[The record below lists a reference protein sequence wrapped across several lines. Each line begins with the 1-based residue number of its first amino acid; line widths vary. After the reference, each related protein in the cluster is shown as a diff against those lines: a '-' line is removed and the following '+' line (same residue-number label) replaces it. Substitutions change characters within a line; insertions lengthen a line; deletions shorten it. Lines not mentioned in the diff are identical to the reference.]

1 MSETNTLA
9 DEFGIKLESN
19 LDQNRPL
26 FLLEDQQDLRL
37 IVAHHLQKLG
47 FSQVFQF
54 ANGHDAL
61 AFMKENPD
69 VKPVVTICDLD
80 MPLMGGYDY
89 FSELRENPIYS
100 RGPFAITLPQPDKAQ
115 IMLASENGVDGIL
128 VKPYTFKDIVPKL
141 RQAHKI
147 FNNPNNPEL
156 VYELAKSE
164 YRAKNHD
171 RAQLIYEKLAASSPN
186 AARPVV
192 GLARVAVEK
201 KQYDKALDLLLDAE
215 KRNPYYVHTFVERGR
230 LAVVQKNIEDGVKF
244 FKKAIDLSPLN
255 PIRYEEAAEL
265 LFKLHRYQEAVDLLQ
280 SALDNQVIFPRL
292 HHIMSQ
298 GFFALKDYK
307 KAIRHIKSA
316 LSAEPENVVYLN
328 QLGVCYKESDLFED
342 ATKIYNQVI
351 KIDPDNRSAL
361 YNKGIMLASKNQY
374 PEAIKLLT
382 RCTEKYPDFEM
393 AVRKLKEIKDKANA
407 PKAS

>member
-1 MSETNTLA
+1 MSETITLA
-9 DEFGIKLESN
+9 DEFGIKLELS

-47 FSQVFQF
+47 FNSLHQF
-54 ANGHDAL
+54 TNGHEAL
-61 AFMKENPD
+61 AYMKENMD
-69 VKPVVTICDLD
+69 VKPVVTICDLE

-89 FSELRENPIYS
+89 FTELRENPIYS
-100 RGPFAITLPQPDKAQ
+100 RGPFLITLPMPDKAQ

-141 RQAHKI
+141 RQAHKL

-156 VYELAKSE
+156 VYELAKGE
-164 YRAKNHD
+164 YRAKNMD
-171 RAQLIYEKLAASSPN
+171 RAETIYQRLANSSAN

-192 GLARVAVEK
+192 GLARVAIEK
-201 KQYDKALDLLLDAE
+201 KQLDKALQLLIDAE

-230 LAVVQKNIEDGVKF
+230 LAVAQRNIEDGVSF
-244 FKKAIDLSPLN
+244 FKKAIALSPLN

-265 LFKLHRYQEAVDLLQ
+265 LFRLQRYQDAVDLLQ
-280 SALDNQVIFPRL
+280 QALDNHVVFPRL

-298 GFFALKDYK
+298 GFFALKDFK

-316 LSAEPENVVYLN
+316 LSAEPDNVVYLN
-328 QLGVCYKESDLFED
+328 QLGVCYKESDLFDD
-342 ATKIYNQVI
+342 AAKVYNHVI

-361 YNKGIMLASKNQY
+361 YNKGVMLATRNQY
-374 PEAIKLLT
+374 PEAVKLLS
-382 RCTEKYPDFEM
+382 RCVEKYPDFEQ
-393 AVRKLKEIKDKANA
+393 AAKKLKEIKDKANA

>member
-9 DEFGIKLESN
+9 DEFGIRLESN

-47 FSQVFQF
+47 FAALHQF
-54 ANGHDAL
+54 TNGHEAL
-61 AFMKENPD
+61 TYMQENPD
-69 VKPVVTICDLD
+69 IKPVVTICDLE

-89 FSELRENPIYS
+89 FGELRENARYS

-115 IMLASENGVDGIL
+115 IMLASENAVDGIL

-156 VYELAKSE
+156 VYELAKTEFRS
-164 YRAKNHD
+164 KNWDKAEH
-171 RAQLIYEKLAASSPN
+171 IYKKLAASSPK

-192 GLARVAVEK
+192 GLARILIEK
-201 KQYDKALDLLLDAE
+201 KQFAEAQGLLADAE
-215 KRNPYYVHTFVERGR
+215 RRNAFYVHTFVEMGR
-230 LAVVQKNIEDGVKF
+230 MAVAQGQIAEGVTAF
-244 FKKAIDLSPLN
+244 RRAIDLSPLN

-265 LFKLHRYQEAVDLLQ
+265 LFKLGRYQDAVDLLQ
-280 SALDNQVIFPRL
+280 LALDNQIVFPRL

-298 GFFALKDYK
+298 GYFAIKDYK

-316 LSAEPENVVYLN
+316 LSSEPENVAYLN
-328 QLGVCYKESDLFED
+328 QLGVCYKESELFDD
-342 ATKIYNQVI
+342 AAKVYNQVI
-351 KIDPDNRSAL
+351 KIDPDNRSGL
-361 YNKGIMLASKNQY
+361 YNKGVLLASRGQFA
-374 PEAIKLLT
+374 EAIKLLG
-382 RCTEKYPDFEM
+382 RCVEKYPDFEI
-393 AVRKLKEIKDKANA
+393 AAKKLKEVKDKANA

>member
-1 MSETNTLA
+1 MSETKTLA

-47 FSQVFQF
+47 FGALHQF
-54 ANGHDAL
+54 TNGHEAL
-61 AFMKENPD
+61 TFMQDNPD
-69 VKPVVTICDLD
+69 IKPVVTICDLE

-89 FSELRENPIYS
+89 FGELRENTRYS

-156 VYELAKSE
+156 VYELAKVE
-164 YRAKNHD
+164 FRAKNWDKTEH
-171 RAQLIYEKLAASSPN
+171 IYKKLSSSSQK

-192 GLARVAVEK
+192 GLARIAIEK
-201 KQYDKALDLLLDAE
+201 KQYTQAQEYLTEAE
-215 KRNPYYVHTFVERGR
+215 KRNPYYVHTFVELGR
-230 LAVVQKNIEDGVKF
+230 MAVIQNNIEDGVKY

-265 LFKLHRYQEAVDLLQ
+265 LFKLARYQDAVELLQ
-280 SALDNQVIFPRL
+280 LALDNQVVFPRL

-298 GFFALKDYK
+298 GYFALKDYK
-307 KAIRHIKSA
+307 KATRHIKSA

-328 QLGVCYKESDLFED
+328 QLGVCYKESDLFDD
-342 ATKIYNQVI
+342 AAKVYNQVL
-351 KIDPDNRSAL
+351 KVDPDNRSAL
-361 YNKGIMLASKNQY
+361 YNKAIMLVSRSQF

-382 RCTEKYPDFEM
+382 RCVEKFPDFE
-393 AVRKLKEIKDKANA
+393 AAAKKLKEIKDNANA